1 MKTLTIGD
9 LKARIPIIQGGM
21 GVGISLSGLASA
33 VANEG
38 GIGVI
43 SAAGLGL
50 LYKKL
55 SPNYTE
61 AGNLGLAAEIRKAR
75 EKAKGIIGVNV
86 MVALS
91 DFAELVKTSIAE
103 KVDIIFS
110 GAGLPLDLP
119 SFLKKDSVTKLVPI
133 VSSARA
139 VRIICEKWKNNYDY
153 LPDAVVLEGPKAG
166 GHLGYKENQLE
177 DEHFSLE
184 ELLPQVVE
192 EVSHFEEKYNKRIPV
207 IAAGG
212 IYTGEDIK
220 RVMDLGASGVQL
232 GTRFVTTTECDASD
246 AFKESY
252 VKAQEKDIEIIKSPV
267 GMPGR
272 AIHSHF
278 LEKVK
283 AGMKPPKVC
292 PFNCIN
298 SYVSKDGYLALA
310 RILEKGDRMAVIE
323 ELKRSG
329 LRGRGGA
336 GFPAGVKWEAAY
348 HEPGEEKYIICNAD
362 EGDPGAFMDRSVF
375 EGDPH
380 SVIEGMLIGGYAIG
394 AAHGVV
400 YIRAEYPIAVERLQ
414 AAREMAREEGLLGKD
429 IFGSGFDFD
438 IEIRIG
444 AGA

>member
-55 SPNYTE
+55 SPSNYTE
-61 AGNLGLAAEIRKAR
+61 AGNLGLAEEIRKAR

-177 DEHFSLE
+177 D
-184 ELLPQVVE
+184 Q
-192 EVSHFEEKYNKRIPV
+192 HFEQKYDKKIPV

-220 RVMDLGASGVQL
+220 RMIDLGASGVQL
-232 GTRFVTTTECDASD
+232 GTRFVTTTECDASE
-246 AFKESY
+246 AFKQTYIQAE
-252 VKAQEKDIEIIKSPV
+252 EKDIEIIKSPV

-272 AIHSHF
+272 AIHCSF

-283 AGMKPPKVC
+283 AGIKQPKAC
-292 PFNCIN
+292 PFNCIKTCDI
-298 SYVSKDGYLALA
+298 SRSPYCIVTALYNA
-310 RILEKGDRMAVIE
+310 FKG
-323 ELKRSG
+323 
-329 LRGRGGA
+329 
-336 GFPAGVKWEAAY
+336 
-348 HEPGEEKYIICNAD
+348 N
-362 EGDPGAFMDRSVF
+362 F
-375 EGDPH
+375 EN
-380 SVIEGMLIGGYAIG
+380 GYAFAG
-394 AAHGVV
+394 SNAW
-400 YIRAEYPIAVERLQ
+400 RANKITSV
-414 AAREMAREEGLLGKD
+414 RETITELMNEWKAKL
-429 IFGSGFDFD
+429 
-438 IEIRIG
+438 
-444 AGA
+444 